1 MWSVTIASG
10 FCGFPSHCNWLTRL
24 GKLSQFAICF
34 GNLRY
39 IVFKESDKNT
49 IYQTSI
55 KRLTKNRLNLK
66 MLFVFLF
73 FLNRQYRHFTCQR
86 WADKYISRRF
96 ACWHISKH
104 LIRKLLKKKVKRLYS
119 TSLSEYQT
127 VFFILFQYNN
137 IGKLKMIWQL
147 LTLVFPTFLCKYD
160 VFNIK
165 HFYIYHLNICQTLVN
180 ADLLFCLS
188 IPNIISF
195 VFRLHAYIFM
205 IPWSL

>member
-86 WADKYISRRF
+86 WADKYFSRRF

-104 LIRKLLKKKVKRLYS
+104 LIRKLLKKVKWLYS

-137 IGKLKMIWQL
+137 IGNSKWFGSYLHL
-147 LTLVFPTFLCKYD
+147 YFLHFY
-160 VFNIK
+160 VSMMFSINIYI
-165 HFYIYHLNICQTLVN
+165 YIYHCFWI
-180 ADLLFCLS
+180 S
-188 IPNIISF
+188 IKH
-195 VFRLHAYIFM
+195 L
-205 IPWSL
+205 